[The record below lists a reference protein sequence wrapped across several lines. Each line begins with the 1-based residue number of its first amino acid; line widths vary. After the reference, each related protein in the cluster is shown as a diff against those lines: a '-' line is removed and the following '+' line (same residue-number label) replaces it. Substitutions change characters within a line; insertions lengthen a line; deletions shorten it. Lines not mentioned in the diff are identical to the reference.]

1 MIARLPVLSTFLLG
15 SCHAFTSTPNPTLY
29 ASFLPYSQRTPM
41 TLASS
46 DSNSP
51 IDVFVE
57 GVSKRFEIAQ
67 ESRAGGAS
75 FTQIIADVL
84 AGEYDA
90 DSTKADIEETV
101 ASAPCVMFTWESSPS
116 CKQALSA
123 MEAAEAKVKI
133 VRLDDPWDEGNPI
146 RAELGKMVGKSSVPC
161 IFIAGKYVGGF
172 DSGPSEEAPGI
183 QKLAFKGTL
192 RPMLEEAGAL

>member
-1 MIARLPVLSTFLLG
+1 MIARFPAIFLLG
-15 SCHAFTSTPNPTLY
+15 SCHAFTSAPYPTFY
-29 ASFLPYSQRTPM
+29 APLLPSSQRKPT

-46 DSNSP
+46 DTSSP
-51 IDVFVE
+51 IDGFVE
-57 GVSKRFEIAQ
+57 DVSKRFEIAQ

-75 FTQIIADVL
+75 FTQIVADVL

-90 DSTKADIEETV
+90 DSTKADIEATV

-116 CKQALSA
+116 CKQAVSA
-123 MEAAEAKVKI
+123 MEVAEAKVKI
-133 VRLDDPWDEGNPI
+133 VRLDDPWDQGNPI
-146 RAELGKMVGKSSVPC
+146 RSELGKMVGKSSVPC
-161 IFIAGKYVGGF
+161 IFIDGKYVGGF

-192 RPMLEEAGAL
+192 RPMLQEAGAL